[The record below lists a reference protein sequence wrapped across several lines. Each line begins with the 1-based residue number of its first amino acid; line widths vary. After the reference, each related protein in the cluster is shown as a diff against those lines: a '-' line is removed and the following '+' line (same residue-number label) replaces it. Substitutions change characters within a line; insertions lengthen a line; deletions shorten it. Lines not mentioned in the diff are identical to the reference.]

1 MRIVLFALLASCIFL
16 HTYSQP
22 IPEGYLLQYQQD
34 FSNSKSLSDF
44 TFNRPW
50 LGSIAGQGKHAHLTF
65 IGSDTLHMFPVNMA
79 VIKNKVFGDFILEAE
94 VPALKNSAENDG
106 CLFLGIR
113 DSSKYYFIQL
123 TQRDSAGPGIFLV
136 RDSVITPLA
145 VIEESTDNFT
155 ATAAYKIRL
164 ERNIV
169 KRTIKV
175 FINNMD
181 TPLLMA
187 RDYELVMGSL
197 GFGSIS
203 GSARFDNIK
212 IWAPTVITDAQ
223 LKEMYG
229 K

>member
-94 VPALKNSAENDG
+94 VPALKNNAENDG

>member
-1 MRIVLFALLASCIFL
+1 MRILLFVFLASCTFL
-16 HTYSQP
+16 HTYSQQ

-34 FSNSKSLSDF
+34 FSNLKSLSDF

-50 LGSIAGQGKHAHLTF
+50 LGSIAGQGRHAHLSF
-65 IGSDTLHMFPVNMA
+65 IGSDTVHIFPLNMA
-79 VIKNKVFGDFILEAE
+79 VLKNKVFGDFILEAE
-94 VPALKNSAENDG
+94 VPAVKNSAENDG
-106 CLFLGIR
+106 CLFLGLR
-113 DSSKYYFIQL
+113 DSSRYYYVQL
-123 TQRDSAGPGIFLV
+123 TQRDSTGPGIFLV
-136 RDSVITPLA
+136 RDSAITPLV
-145 VIEESTDNFT
+145 VIEDSTDNFT
-155 ATAAYKIRL
+155 AKAAHKIRL

-187 RDYELVMGSL
+187 KDYELVMGSL